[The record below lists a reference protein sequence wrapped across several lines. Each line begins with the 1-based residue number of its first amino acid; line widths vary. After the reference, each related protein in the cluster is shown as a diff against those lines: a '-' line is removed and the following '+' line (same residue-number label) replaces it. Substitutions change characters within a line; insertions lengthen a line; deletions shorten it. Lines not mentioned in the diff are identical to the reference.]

1 MSNDLLKRLFNQLS
15 GAEFEEIP
23 VDVHEFV
30 TSEEYSGLKEL
41 SEHQYSLVRA
51 MSQIYKKE
59 TLLSLYG
66 DEARAD
72 ERWRETYR
80 EIIMQLGKGSG
91 KDFTSTVAVS
101 YVVYLLLCLKDPA
114 LYYDKPKGD
123 SIDII
128 NIAINSDQANRV
140 FFKNFV
146 ERIRNNPW
154 FENKFE
160 EKQGSIEFDK
170 NITVYSGHSERE
182 AFEGYNTLLVIL
194 DEISGFALE
203 SSSGNQNAKTAPA
216 IYDMYKASVTSRFAQ
231 FGKLVLLSF
240 PRFEDDFIQ
249 QKYKDAIWGMPND
262 NGIRPMLGELEIV
275 ERTATLKVDPD
286 LPDGTTGNEFEIKWD
301 EDHIIRYA
309 YPYTFALRRPSWEV
323 NPTKDLQTD
332 YALDFYRNPGDAL
345 GRFACK
351 PSNLKDGFFKRMD
364 KVENAFRTFNG
375 VDGEGVFHPQFKPKE
390 DTRYFMHVDLAQK
403 HDNCAVA
410 MGHIDQWVEYN
421 IGSIKEYMPL
431 VRIDAVRYWTPTK
444 DKSVDF
450 KEVIDY
456 IKHVRREGFDLKLVT
471 FDRWNCLT
479 GEAIIHT
486 PVGPVRM
493 RDISVGDE
501 VITRHGISKVGRK
514 RDSGV
519 QEVLRVTTRL
529 GYEFEATRNHRMLT
543 RRGWVTMGELTDEDE
558 LLLDNS
564 YCNVHSDNITEQQAY
579 ALGRLVTSSGKTIPQ
594 TVLTGSDV
602 VRAAFLAG
610 YIDGDGSIQTY
621 VDRSGTTRYRLTVD
635 TISER
640 LVEELVWLSMSLGL
654 EPTRLRQKRRGSERE
669 VHRLTFEGKKAE
681 RLLAIVKPSID
692 RKNSVKVTQS
702 KPIAERWSFKN
713 NQMWVKV
720 RKIESIGEHQTYD
733 ISVPEYEEFIA
744 NGFVTHNSHDTMKDL
759 ERNGI
764 KTATLSVGKKHYDDF
779 LITMYDDRLIGPK
792 VDLLIKELGELR
804 QVVKGSKVTI
814 DHPRKGSNDLSDAV
828 CGAIWNSIAHTPK
841 EQDLEADAMTL
852 GDLRNQVRELDK
864 ELELEWEGYDHEK
877 NNVIMPPKPKLDDA
891 PKDVQDMVANLLRV
905 L

>member
-1 MSNDLLKRLFNQLS
+1 MSDLLKRLFNQLS

-23 VDVHEFV
+23 VDVYEFV
-30 TSEEYSGLKEL
+30 TSEDYCGLKEL
-41 SEHQYSLVRA
+41 SEHQYSLVKA

-59 TLLSLYG
+59 TLLALYG
-66 DEARAD
+66 DEAQA
-72 ERWRETYR
+72 EKRWRETYR
-80 EIIMQLGKGSG
+80 EVIMQLGKGSG

-146 ERIRNNPW
+146 ERVRNNPW
-154 FENKFE
+154 FEGRYE

-249 QKYKDAIWGMPND
+249 QKYKDAIWGTPNE
-262 NGIRPMLGELEIV
+262 NGIRPMLGEMETI

-286 LPDGTTGNEFEIKWD
+286 LPDGTPGNEFEIKWD

-375 VDGEGVFHPQFKPKE
+375 VDEEGVFHPQFTPKG

-403 HDNCAVA
+403 HDHCAVA
-410 MGHIDQWVEYN
+410 MGHIDQWIEYN
-421 IGSIKEYMPL
+421 IGSSGMKEYMPL
-431 VRIDAVRYWTPTK
+431 VKIDAVRYWTPTK

-456 IKHVRREGFDLKLVT
+456 IKKVRREGFDLKLVT
-471 FDRWNCLT
+471 FDRWN
-479 GEAIIHT
+479 
-486 PVGPVRM
+486 
-493 RDISVGDE
+493 
-501 VITRHGISKVGRK
+501 
-514 RDSGV
+514 
-519 QEVLRVTTRL
+519 
-529 GYEFEATRNHRMLT
+529 
-543 RRGWVTMGELTDEDE
+543 
-558 LLLDNS
+558 
-564 YCNVHSDNITEQQAY
+564 
-579 ALGRLVTSSGKTIPQ
+579 
-594 TVLTGSDV
+594 
-602 VRAAFLAG
+602 
-610 YIDGDGSIQTY
+610 
-621 VDRSGTTRYRLTVD
+621 
-635 TISER
+635 
-640 LVEELVWLSMSLGL
+640 
-654 EPTRLRQKRRGSERE
+654 
-669 VHRLTFEGKKAE
+669 
-681 RLLAIVKPSID
+681 
-692 RKNSVKVTQS
+692 
-702 KPIAERWSFKN
+702 
-713 NQMWVKV
+713 
-720 RKIESIGEHQTYD
+720 
-733 ISVPEYEEFIA
+733 
-744 NGFVTHNSHDTMKDL
+744 SHDTMQDL

-764 KTATLSVGKKHYDDF
+764 KTGMLSVDKKHYDDF
-779 LITMYDDRLIGPK
+779 LITMYDDRLVGPK
-792 VDLLIKELGELR
+792 VELLIKELGELR
-804 QVVKGSKVTI
+804 QVIKGSKVTI
-814 DHPRKGSNDLSDAV
+814 DHPRKGSKDLSDAV
-828 CGAIWNSIAHTPK
+828 CGAIWNAIAHTPK

-852 GDLRNQVRELDK
+852 DDLKRQVRELDN
-864 ELELEWEGYDHEK
+864 EEEHGGYDFEK
-877 NNVIMPPKPKLDDA
+877 NNVIQPPKPKLEDA

-905 L
+905 V

>member
-1 MSNDLLKRLFNQLS
+1 MANDLLKSLFNQLS
-15 GAEFEEIP
+15 GADFEEMP
-23 VDVHEFV
+23 VDVYEFV
-30 TSEEYSGLKEL
+30 TSEDYCGLKEL
-41 SEHQYSLVRA
+41 SEHQYSLVKA

-59 TLLSLYG
+59 TLLALYG

-72 ERWRETYR
+72 KRWRETYR
-80 EIIMQLGKGSG
+80 EVIMQLGKGSG

-154 FENKFE
+154 FENKYE

-203 SSSGNQNAKTAPA
+203 SNSGNQNAKTAPA

-249 QKYKDAIWGMPND
+249 QKYKDAIWGVPNE
-262 NGIRPMLGELEIV
+262 NGIRPMLGEMETI
-275 ERTATLKVDPD
+275 ERAATLKIDPD
-286 LPDGTTGNEFEIKWD
+286 LPDGTEGNEFEIKWD

-351 PSNLKDGFFKRMD
+351 PSNLKDGFFKRAD
-364 KVENAFRTFNG
+364 KIEAAFRTVNG
-375 VDGEGVFHPQFKPKE
+375 VDEEGVFHPQFKPKP
-390 DTRYFMHVDLAQK
+390 DTRYFIHVDLAQK
-403 HDNCAVA
+403 HDHCAVA
-410 MGHIDQWVEYN
+410 MGHIDNWIEYN
-421 IGSIKEYMPL
+421 IGSSGIKEYLPL
-431 VRIDAVRYWTPTK
+431 VKIDAVRWWTPTK

-456 IKHVRREGFDLKLVT
+456 IKKVRREGFDLKLVT
-471 FDRWNCLT
+471 FDRWN
-479 GEAIIHT
+479 
-486 PVGPVRM
+486 
-493 RDISVGDE
+493 
-501 VITRHGISKVGRK
+501 
-514 RDSGV
+514 
-519 QEVLRVTTRL
+519 
-529 GYEFEATRNHRMLT
+529 
-543 RRGWVTMGELTDEDE
+543 
-558 LLLDNS
+558 
-564 YCNVHSDNITEQQAY
+564 
-579 ALGRLVTSSGKTIPQ
+579 
-594 TVLTGSDV
+594 
-602 VRAAFLAG
+602 
-610 YIDGDGSIQTY
+610 
-621 VDRSGTTRYRLTVD
+621 
-635 TISER
+635 
-640 LVEELVWLSMSLGL
+640 
-654 EPTRLRQKRRGSERE
+654 
-669 VHRLTFEGKKAE
+669 
-681 RLLAIVKPSID
+681 
-692 RKNSVKVTQS
+692 
-702 KPIAERWSFKN
+702 
-713 NQMWVKV
+713 
-720 RKIESIGEHQTYD
+720 
-733 ISVPEYEEFIA
+733 
-744 NGFVTHNSHDTMKDL
+744 SHDTMQDL

-764 KTATLSVGKKHYDDF
+764 KTDMLSVDKKHYDDF

-804 QVVKGSKVTI
+804 QVIKGQKVTI
-814 DHPRKGSNDLSDAV
+814 DHPRKGSKDLSDAV
-828 CGAIWNSIAHTPK
+828 CGAIWNSVAHTPR
-841 EQDLEADAMTL
+841 EQELEADAMTL
-852 GDLRNQVRELDK
+852 TDLRKQVRELDTEEADK
-864 ELELEWEGYDHEK
+864 QRDFEER
-877 NNVIMPPKPKLDDA
+877 NVTVVPKANLDEA

-905 L
+905 V